1 MRVKPFLSIVVAGAL
16 ALSITSLSHAID
28 LGGGIKNSMSNTTKG
43 VARGAAQ
50 SEYNKKLSK
59 EKCEFVGDST
69 TEYKG
74 CNIDKIIAEMNGF
87 RNAAEGSGFA
97 NDVDVEVMTYG
108 SDWDIARKRGEF
120 LRDKVRAQVSGS
132 WDYNVRYKKAP
143 SNEVYFQVKV
153 N

>member
-1 MRVKPFLSIVVAGAL
+1 MRFKSIASFLLTLTLALGVAG
-16 ALSITSLSHAID
+16 LSHALD
-28 LGGGIKNSMSNTTKG
+28 LGGGIKNSVNNTTKG

-50 SEYNKKLSK
+50 NEYNKKLSK
-59 EKCEFVGDST
+59 EKCQFVGDST

-108 SDWDIARKRGEF
+108 ANWDIARKRAEF
-120 LRDKVRAQVSGS
+120 LRDKVKAQVSGS
-132 WDYNVRYKKAP
+132 WDYNVRYTKAP

-153 N
+153 D